1 MKKRLLSILLMCCMV
16 LTLLPT
22 AAFAEGGTEEP
33 LVCTCETACTAE
45 SMNASCTVCG
55 ADGAL
60 PENCGKYAAE
70 KSGQT
75 GASDDAPVITA
86 ADVQALIN
94 ALPEAETISADNA
107 ADVEAQLEAIDEA
120 KVQLSDEDF
129 AVLDFTRYDAAAA
142 ALMALSGEPGAAFT
156 PQTANDHP
164 HCCCGG
170 SVTAGDHA
178 SHSDVTYTAWDGTS
192 SITYTNNTAYV
203 YLTGNATLS
212 GHLTVDGKTLYLCLN
227 GKTLSSNGTAKIQ
240 VKNGGRLV
248 LCDCQGGGTVKG
260 ATSGWGGMCVYLY
273 NSRLDMYGGKLT
285 GGKVTGNGGGGAIAL
300 DDKDCVFNM
309 YGGEISDNYGRNYGG
324 AIFQNFAKNKPNATG
339 GNFNMYGGVIKN
351 NSAKNGGA
359 FFSTTGGTIKM
370 TGGTISGNAATQSN
384 NDAGGGAI
392 YMRGNGKI
400 DISGSAEI
408 TGNSSSLDGGAILMG
423 WGEINISG
431 SAKIN
436 SNTASR
442 WGGAICLRQDST
454 QSTTLYMR
462 GGEISGNKAN
472 SEGGAVHV
480 LDKDCQFFL
489 YDGKITGNTSGDGGA
504 IYLNQEPSWLIMQ
517 GGEISGNTAT
527 GNGGIYINPSNSGL
541 LRVGNTAVVKGN
553 TVSGK
558 ANNVYLPSGKTLT
571 IGIGMS
577 TGAAIGVTTADTS
590 YPVAFSNAYA
600 KDYAK
605 CFFTDDANAHVE
617 YRDDQKLYLVSGA
630 VARPLTVT
638 FDPNGGTLAE
648 ADKTRSLT
656 TGDTYGTL
664 PVPNYEGYDF
674 AGWYTEQNG
683 GTKIERDTTVTVFG
697 TQTLYA
703 HWTEHEYTVTVV
715 KIGMPEWGSVT
726 PMSTKAKAGETVTL
740 TATPTTGNQFLE
752 WVFLNKPEGGGW
764 VNPVLTFTMP
774 AEDLT
779 IQAKFTMK
787 NYTISYT
794 LEGVSGGSAR
804 YVRWGAKV
812 FDYLPKNPTY
822 QDWVFTGWKCGDVTV
837 TEDMTYG
844 DLAGSDTVS
853 SIHIIAQWHQ
863 HEFNTWTN
871 GYPGTLKT
879 PADCTHDAVYYWRCV
894 CGKIE
899 YNDNHLYE
907 EPGTALGHLW
917 SWTSNGNGTHTRTC
931 RRENCNATETDNCS
945 GGTATCTAKAKCSTC
960 NAEYGEKLPHDFT
973 AETAEEQY
981 LKSGSSCTEKAVY
994 YKSCTVCGLSS
1005 KGTDGEATF
1014 ESGSVLGHEW
1024 GAWTSNGNATH
1035 TRVCSR
1041 DASHTETENCHG
1053 GTADCTHK
1061 AACTVCGG
1069 EYGEMAAH
1077 SFTAEKAETQY
1088 LKSAATCTEKAVYYK
1103 SCAVCGTSS
1112 KGTADE
1118 ATFTSGKP
1126 LGHDWGAWMLDGE
1139 GTHKRV
1145 CTHDASHVETAGCTY
1160 GDWST
1165 NQDSHWKTCTVCG
1178 GEAERLNHADPD
1190 CNHFCDT
1197 CGIKMTE
1204 HDFTGEIA
1212 ITALL
1217 YKEANCLSPALYY
1230 KSCKICM
1237 LSSKGTADEAT
1248 FAAGET
1254 NPDRH
1259 AEEPGDWQ
1267 LDGNSHWRFYTCCH
1281 LEVDRGAHQ
1290 GGTADCLAPALCE
1303 VCQHS
1308 YGELGPHHFVD
1319 QVNEYRL
1326 KSAATCTS
1334 PAVYYQ
1340 SCSTCGAQGTETFTN
1355 GEPLGHDYGAWTS
1368 NGDGTHTRVCAH
1380 DAAHTET
1387 ENCHGGTA
1395 TCTAKAV
1402 CEVCKAE
1409 YGEKLPHDFTAETV
1423 DAKYLKSAATCTEKA
1438 VYYKSCAACG
1448 LSSAGT
1454 ASEATFEAGNV
1465 LGHDW
1470 GAWTS
1475 NGNDTH
1481 TRVCSRD
1488 ASHTETDKCH
1498 GGEASCTMKAVCE
1511 VCKAEYGEKDPEHHA
1526 EGCELE
1532 WVVTETEH
1540 EQKYSL
1546 CGKVTIAKE
1555 KHTFGDWTIIKRPTS
1570 NRDGE
1575 KERICQICQ
1584 HKEAK
1589 TIPATGSNYSYYTIK
1604 ATAGAGGSISPSG
1617 NVSVREGR
1625 DQTFTITPDKGYAVA
1640 NVKIDGKSIGA
1651 VKSYTFE
1658 NVRRTHTI
1666 EVIFMKANGNPQ
1678 TGVFVDVATGSYYE
1692 DAVDWAVENGITT
1705 GVSAN
1710 RFDPNGVCTRA
1721 QAVTFLWRAAGSP
1734 APRSRTMPFT
1744 DVPVG
1749 SYYYDAVLWAVE
1761 NGITEGTSDTT
1772 FSPNSTCTR
1781 AQIVAFL
1788 WRSEKSPAAGTAN
1801 PFADVK
1807 STAYYAGAV
1816 LWAVKED
1823 ITKGTTNTTF
1833 SPDADCTRAQIVTF
1847 LWRCKK

>member
-1 MKKRLLSILLMCCMV
+1 MKKRLISILLMCCMV

-22 AAFAEGGTEEP
+22 TAFAEGGTEEP

-60 PENCGKYAAE
+60 AENCGKYAAE
-70 KSGQT
+70 KSGQP
-75 GASDDAPVITA
+75 GAPDDAPVITA
-86 ADVQALIN
+86 ADVQALID
-94 ALPEAETISADNA
+94 ALPEAETISEDNA

-129 AVLDFTRYDAAAA
+129 AVLDFTRYDAAVA
-142 ALMALSGEPGAAFT
+142 ALMALSGEPDTAFA
-156 PQTANDHP
+156 PQTANDHT
-164 HCCCGG
+164 HCYCGG
-170 SVTAGDHA
+170 SITAGDHA

-203 YLTGNATLS
+203 YLTENATLS

-227 GKTLSSNGTAKIQ
+227 GKTLASNGTAKIQ

-248 LCDCQGGGTVKG
+248 LCDCQGGGTFKG
-260 ATSGWGGMCVYLY
+260 ATQNVWGGACIYLY
-273 NSRLDMYGGKLT
+273 TSTLDMFGGKLT

-300 DDKDCVFNM
+300 DDQQCIFNM
-309 YGGEISDNYGRNYGG
+309 YGGEISGNNGNNYGG
-324 AIFQNFAKNKPNATG
+324 AIFRKFNANMPNTTG
-339 GNFNMYGGVIKN
+339 GTFNMYGGTIKN
-351 NSAKNGGA
+351 NTAKNGGA
-359 FFSTTGGTIKM
+359 FFSTTGGTINM
-370 TGGTISGNAATQSN
+370 TGGTISGNTATQSS

-392 YMRGNGKI
+392 YMRGSGKI
-400 DISGSAEI
+400 NISGSAQI

-442 WGGAICLRQDST
+442 WGGAICLRQDSN

-527 GNGGIYINPSNSGL
+527 GNGGVYIYRSGSVCQLYSGKIENNKASGNGGGIYINPSNSGQL
-541 LRVGNTAVVKGN
+541 KVGNKPLVQNN

-558 ANNVYLPSGKTLT
+558 ANNVYLPSGKTMT
-571 IGIGMS
+571 IEIGMS

-590 YPVAFSNAYA
+590 YPVAFSNAYDR
-600 KDYAK
+600 DYAK
-605 CFFTDDANAHVE
+605 CFFADDANAHVE
-617 YRDDQKLYLVSGA
+617 YQDDRKLYLVSGA

-638 FDPNGGTLAE
+638 FDPNGGTLAD

-664 PVPNYEGYDF
+664 PVPDYEGYDF
-674 AGWYTEQNG
+674 AGWYTEQHG
-683 GTKIERDTTVTVFG
+683 GTEIKENTTVTVFG

-740 TATPTTGNQFLE
+740 TATPTTGNRFKE
-752 WVFLNKPEGGGW
+752 WVFLNKPEGGGR

-774 AEDLT
+774 AEDVT
-779 IQAKFTMK
+779 VQAHFQVKY
-787 NYTISYT
+787 YTISYT
-794 LEGVSGGSAR
+794 LEGVSGGSASI
-804 YVRWGAKV
+804 VRWGDKV
-812 FDYLPKNPTY
+812 FKYLPQNPTY

-894 CGKIE
+894 CGEIE

-1005 KGTDGEATF
+1005 KGTASEATF
-1014 ESGSVLGHEW
+1014 ESDSVLGHEW
-1024 GAWTSNGNATH
+1024 GAWTSNGNVTH

-1061 AACTVCGG
+1061 PVCTVCG
-1069 EYGEMAAH
+1069 EAYGDLAPH
-1077 SFTAEKAETQY
+1077 SFTAETAEEQY

-1112 KGTADE
+1112 EGTADE

-1126 LGHDWGAWMLDGE
+1126 LGHDWGAWTPDGE
-1139 GTHKRV
+1139 GTHKRI

-1190 CNHFCDT
+1190 CDHFCDT

-1204 HDFTGEIA
+1204 HDFTGELA

-1237 LSSKGTADEAT
+1237 LSSEGTASEAT
-1248 FAAGET
+1248 FASGEK

-1267 LDGNSHWRFYTCCH
+1267 LDGDSHWRFYTCCH

-1303 VCQHS
+1303 VCQHP

-1340 SCSTCGAQGTETFTN
+1340 SCSTCGAQGAETFTN

-1368 NGDGTHTRVCAH
+1368 NGDSTHTRICAH

-1395 TCTAKAV
+1395 TCTHKAV
-1402 CEVCKAE
+1402 CTVCGGE
-1409 YGEKLPHDFTAETV
+1409 YGEMAAHSFTAEK
-1423 DAKYLKSAATCTEKA
+1423 AEAQYLKSAATCTEKA

-1448 LSSAGT
+1448 LNSEGT
-1454 ASEATFEAGNV
+1454 ADEATFFSGNA
-1465 LGHDW
+1465 LDHDW
-1470 GAWTS
+1470 GAWTQNS
-1475 NGNDTH
+1475 DEKTH
-1481 TRVCSRD
+1481 TRICKRD
-1488 ASHTETDKCH
+1488 TSHTETEDCH
-1498 GGEASCTMKAVCE
+1498 GGMATCTHKAVCT
-1511 VCKAEYGEKDPEHHA
+1511 VCGGEYGELDPKNHTNLKHFPAKAATKTTEGNIEYWYC
-1526 EGCELE
+1526 EGCGKYFSEKDGTKE
-1532 WVVTETEH
+1532 IKKADTVT
-1540 EQKYSL
+1540 
-1546 CGKVTIAKE
+1546 AKL
-1555 KHTFGDWTIIKRPTS
+1555 KDDSQF
-1570 NRDGE
+1570 
-1575 KERICQICQ
+1575 
-1584 HKEAK
+1584 
-1589 TIPATGSNYSYYTIK
+1589 
-1604 ATAGAGGSISPSG
+1604 
-1617 NVSVREGR
+1617 
-1625 DQTFTITPDKGYAVA
+1625 
-1640 NVKIDGKSIGA
+1640 
-1651 VKSYTFE
+1651 
-1658 NVRRTHTI
+1658 
-1666 EVIFMKANGNPQ
+1666 PQ
-1678 TGVFVDVATGSYYE
+1678 TGDTS
-1692 DAVDWAVENGITT
+1692 N
-1705 GVSAN
+1705 
-1710 RFDPNGVCTRA
+1710 
-1721 QAVTFLWRAAGSP
+1721 L
-1734 APRSRTMPFT
+1734 
-1744 DVPVG
+1744 
-1749 SYYYDAVLWAVE
+1749 VLWIALLFVS
-1761 NGITEGTSDTT
+1761 GG
-1772 FSPNSTCTR
+1772 
-1781 AQIVAFL
+1781 
-1788 WRSEKSPAAGTAN
+1788 AA
-1801 PFADVK
+1801 
-1807 STAYYAGAV
+1807 
-1816 LWAVKED
+1816 
-1823 ITKGTTNTTF
+1823 IGTT
-1833 SPDADCTRAQIVTF
+1833 IVS
-1847 LWRCKK
+1847 RKKKYNR